1 LTRQRLP
8 NGRRIFAIFHFAA
21 SAMASKMGAVIAPG
35 FRQVL
40 ANAPKHLPTYL
51 QRTEG
56 LSRETK
62 GIRRSE
68 MFFLYAAIADFA
80 PPRILESGR
89 ARAQSTLVLSSL
101 FPDADIISVEFDAS
115 SPDVTVAAERLKDRA
130 NVECRFGDS
139 RRLLPELLRAGDVVL
154 IDGPKDFRA
163 VKLALRLLRT
173 RKPVAVF
180 VHDLWP
186 GSPARDYV
194 DRHLPAAFL
203 SDAAEWVTR
212 YSELDYGRRAIP
224 ALSLHTRIAY
234 GATLGCFPPMRGSY
248 ALRLARC
255 SLAQGVE
262 RLREVVRKIRKLP
275 PRLRSEDFAV
285 VSG

>member
-1 LTRQRLP
+1 MTAICPDKLLADAPKYFSTYLERTENLTREP
-8 NGRRIFAIFHFAA
+8 
-21 SAMASKMGAVIAPG
+21 
-35 FRQVL
+35 
-40 ANAPKHLPTYL
+40 
-51 QRTEG
+51 
-56 LSRETK
+56 K

-68 MFFLYAAIADFA
+68 MFFFYAAIAETA
-80 PPRILESGR
+80 PSRIIESWR
-89 ARAQSTLVLSSL
+89 ARAQSTLVLASL
-101 FPDADIISVEFDAS
+101 FPEANIISIEFDAS
-115 SPDVTVAAERLKDRA
+115 SPDVAIAAERLKDRA

-139 RRLLPELLRAGDVVL
+139 RQLLPDLLRDGDVVL

-173 RKPVAVF
+173 GKPLAVF

-186 GSPARDYV
+186 GSPARDFV

-203 SDAAEWVTR
+203 SDAPVWVER
-212 YSELDYGRRAIP
+212 YSELDYGARATP
-224 ALSLHTRIAY
+224 PVSSHARIAY

-248 ALRLARC
+248 SVRLARC
-255 SLAQGVE
+255 SLAQGIE

-275 PRLRSEDFAV
+275 PRLRSEDFAA